1 MHKVDIKSCAT
12 TACASITSSVTG
24 QGVSRGAQPRLVSLK
39 VGQKPLEQQ
48 SMVSNQLLGARITAG
63 LLALSVVALSGCA
76 SSRHTND
83 SAAVEQPRPIT
94 ASAPAAE
101 ATGTGE
107 RDLTATEAA
116 IAAQP
121 SNQVNTSG
129 PAPDASIIN
138 PSAPKSY
145 VVKRG
150 DTLWGIAS
158 MFLRDPWLWPEVWYI
173 NPQVANPHLIYPGD
187 TLSLAYGADGR
198 PQIRLTQGG
207 SGARLDPR
215 LRTDAV
221 DGAIPTIPYQAIAAF
236 LSRPTLLTSEQVKDA
251 PYVLA
256 FRDQHEIA
264 GTGME
269 VYIRNLTAANNTRYS
284 IVHVGDPLRDPD
296 DGKVLGYQG
305 MYTGTALISKA
316 DGGVAKAVL
325 LDSERET
332 LRGDKVMPSDNDMPL
347 NFQPM
352 APRGNVK
359 GQIIAVVDG
368 TDLIGQ
374 YQIVAINRGSRDGL
388 ANGSVLAVDQKGLSV
403 TDTYANGASFTRG
416 AQDMDTSFA
425 KRVKLPD
432 ERIGTVLIFRT
443 FDRMCYGLVL
453 GATDTIAL
461 HDVVHNP

>member
-1 MHKVDIKSCAT
+1 
-12 TACASITSSVTG
+12 
-24 QGVSRGAQPRLVSLK
+24 
-39 VGQKPLEQQ
+39 
-48 SMVSNQLLGARITAG
+48 MVSNQVLGTRVTAG
-63 LLALSVVALSGCA
+63 LLALSVVTLSGCA
-76 SSRHTND
+76 WMPWSHSGD
-83 SAAVEQPRPIT
+83 STPDAPPPPPIVT
-94 ASAPAAE
+94 APAPDAGQRE
-101 ATGTGE
+101 
-107 RDLTATEAA
+107 LTATEAA

-121 SNQVNTSG
+121 SNQVTSSG
-129 PAPDASIIN
+129 PAPDASIIK
-138 PSAPKSY
+138 PTAPMSY

-158 MFLRDPWLWPEVWYI
+158 MFLKDPWLWPEVWYI

-198 PQIRLTQGG
+198 PQIRLTAQGG

-215 LRTDAV
+215 LRSDPV

-236 LSRPTLLTSEQVKDA
+236 LSRPSLLTPEQIKDA

-264 GTGME
+264 GTGNE
-269 VYIRNLTAANNTRYS
+269 VYIRNLTAVNNSRYS

-296 DGKVLGYQG
+296 DGKVVGYEG
-305 MYTGTALISKA
+305 IYTGTALIAKS
-316 DGGVAKAVL
+316 DGKVTKAVL
-325 LDSERET
+325 VDSTRET
-332 LRGDKVMPSDNDMPL
+332 LRGDKVLASDNDVPL

-374 YQIVAINRGSRDGL
+374 YQIVVVNRGLRDGI
-388 ANGSVLAVDQKGLSV
+388 ANGTVLAVDQHGIKV
-403 TDTYANGASFTRG
+403 RDTYANGASFTRKS
-416 AQDMDTSFA
+416 QDVDTSFA
-425 KRVKLPD
+425 KQVQLPD
-432 ERIGTVLIFRT
+432 ERIATVLMFKT
-443 FDRMCYGLVL
+443 FNRISYGLVL
-453 GATDTIAL
+453 GATVTIAL

>member
-1 MHKVDIKSCAT
+1 
-12 TACASITSSVTG
+12 
-24 QGVSRGAQPRLVSLK
+24 
-39 VGQKPLEQQ
+39 
-48 SMVSNQLLGARITAG
+48 MVSNQVLGARVSAS
-63 LLALSVVALSGCA
+63 LLALSATLSGCSWMHSRGSEPVEASPPPVTAAAPA
-76 SSRHTND
+76 SS
-83 SAAVEQPRPIT
+83 
-94 ASAPAAE
+94 
-101 ATGTGE
+101 TGD
-107 RDLTATEAA
+107 RDMTATEAA

-121 SNQVNTSG
+121 SNQVTSSG
-129 PAPDASIIN
+129 PPPDASIIN

-198 PQIRLTQGG
+198 PIISLQQGG

-215 LRTDAV
+215 LRSDPV

-236 LSRPTLLTSEQVKDA
+236 LSRPSLLTAEQVKDA

-256 FRDQHEIA
+256 FRDQHEVA
-264 GTGME
+264 GTSNE
-269 VYIRNLTAANNTRYS
+269 LYIRNLNAQNNARYS

-296 DGKVLGYQG
+296 DGKVIGYEG
-305 MYTGTALISKA
+305 IYTGTALISKSS
-316 DGGVAKAVL
+316 DGEVTKAVL
-325 LDSERET
+325 LDSARET
-332 LRGDKVMPSDNDMPL
+332 LRGDKVMPTDNDVPL

-359 GQIIAVVDG
+359 GQILAVVDG

-374 YQIVAINRGSRDGL
+374 YQIVAINRGLRDGI
-388 ANGSVLAVDQKGLSV
+388 ANGTVLAVDQRGESV
-403 TDTYANGASFTRG
+403 RDTYANGASFTRK
-416 AQDMDTSFA
+416 AQDMGTSFA
-425 KRVKLPD
+425 HHVKLPD
-432 ERIGTVLIFRT
+432 ERIGTLLVFKT
-443 FDRMCYGLVL
+443 FNRMSYGLVL

-461 HDVVHNP
+461 HDVVRNP